1 MSAYL
6 FLKMSKIL
14 LVEDDLPL
22 LRMYQ
27 VAFKN
32 SGHEFISAT
41 DGQEGLD
48 KLREKKPDLVLLD
61 LVLPKKHGFEVLKE
75 AKGDPSIAKIPIICL
90 SVLHQQEDID
100 KCRLLGA
107 DDYIVKTD
115 TDPEQV
121 VSKAL
126 SRLPH

>member
-1 MSAYL
+1 MP
-6 FLKMSKIL
+6 KIL
-14 LVEDDLPL
+14 LIEDDLPL

-32 SGHEFISAT
+32 SGHVFITAT

-48 KLREKKPDLVLLD
+48 KIRKEKPDLVLLD

-75 AKGDPSIAKIPIICL
+75 AKDDPATAKIPVICL

-100 KCRLLGA
+100 KCMALGA
-107 DDYIVKTD
+107 VDYFVKSD
-115 TDPEQV
+115 MAPEVV
-121 VSKAL
+121 VSKTLAKL
-126 SRLPH
+126 QH

>member
-1 MSAYL
+1 MA
-6 FLKMSKIL
+6 KIL
-14 LVEDDLPL
+14 LIEDDLPL

-32 SGHEFISAT
+32 FGHEFIFAT

-48 KLREKKPDLVLLD
+48 KIIKEKPDLVLLD
-61 LVLPKKHGFEVLKE
+61 LVLPKKTGFEVLKE
-75 AKGDPSIAKIPIICL
+75 AKNDPKTAIILIICL

-100 KCRLLGA
+100 KCKGLGA

-115 TDPEQV
+115 TTPEEV
-121 VSKAL
+121 VSKTISKL
-126 SRLPH
+126 SHSA

>member
-1 MSAYL
+1 MA
-6 FLKMSKIL
+6 KIL
-14 LVEDDLPL
+14 LIEDDLPL

-32 SGHEFISAT
+32 CGHIFISAA

-48 KLREKKPDLVLLD
+48 KIRQEKPDLVLLD
-61 LVLPKKHGFEVLKE
+61 LVLPKKTGFEVLKE
-75 AKGDPSIAKIPIICL
+75 IKNDLQTAKIPIVCL

-100 KCRLLGA
+100 KCLLLGA
-107 DDYIVKTD
+107 VDYIVKSD
-115 TDPEQV
+115 TSPEQV

-126 SRLPH
+126 SRLSQ

>member
-1 MSAYL
+1 MA
-6 FLKMSKIL
+6 KIL
-14 LVEDDLPL
+14 LIEDDLPL

-27 VAFKN
+27 IAFKN

-48 KLREKKPDLVLLD
+48 KIRDEKPDLVLLD
-61 LVLPKKHGFEVLKE
+61 LVLPQKNGFEVLKE
-75 AKGDPSIAKIPIICL
+75 AKNNPKTAKVPIICL

-100 KCRLLGA
+100 KCLSLGA
-107 DDYIVKTD
+107 IDYIVKSD
-115 TDPEQV
+115 TNPELV

-126 SRLPH
+126 ALV

>member
-1 MSAYL
+1 
-6 FLKMSKIL
+6 MSKIL
-14 LVEDDLPL
+14 LIEDDLPL

-32 SGHEFISAT
+32 SGHEFIFAT

-48 KLREKKPDLVLLD
+48 KLREEKPDLVLLD

-90 SVLHQQEDID
+90 TVLHQQEDID

-121 VSKAL
+121 VLKAL
-126 SRLPH
+126 SRLPHSI